1 MKKEQ
6 WTAIGLFIFAF
17 VTVFESIRLSV
28 WEHGSPTSGTFPF
41 LLGVL
46 LAILS
51 VLYFIRHSFK
61 TRKKRLVDDFR
72 SHLAE
77 EPEPVVEASK
87 VDWRKVLL
95 SMAAVG
101 TYPVLFLTGGYII
114 GTAIFLFFMCKTVER
129 LKISTTVIITL
140 FTIIVSY
147 VVFGILLKVPL
158 R

>member
-6 WTAIGLFIFAF
+6 WTAVGLFIMACI
-17 VTVFESIRLSV
+17 TVFVSIRVSV
-28 WEHGSPTSGTFPF
+28 WDHGSPTSGTFPF
-41 LLGVL
+41 LLGLL

-51 VLYFIRHSFK
+51 VLYFMRHTSK
-61 TRKKRLVDDFR
+61 TREKTLVDDFR

-77 EPEPVVEASK
+77 EPEPVVEASE

-101 TYPVLFLTGGYII
+101 AYPVLFLTGGYII
-114 GTAIFLFFMCKTVER
+114 GTAIFLFFMCRAVER

-158 R
+158 H